1 MRLIDSQMTDSLKDE
16 MRLKAKK
23 MKMQKSL
30 LEAAKRIAKNSMYGI
45 ANYIVTNTDTANY
58 IVTNTDYVYLINSIK
73 QDENKPKDEN

>member
-1 MRLIDSQMTDSLKDE
+1 MKQTKYVMRLTDSQMTDNLKDE

-30 LEAAKRIAKNSMYGI
+30 LEAAKRIAKNSMYGG
-45 ANYIVTNTDTANY
+45 ANY